1 MRGHDSEARQRPEA
15 QTALGGVAIVIPAY
29 NEGRSIVALVAACR
43 DLPGPSR
50 LIVVDDGSTDDTG
63 VLAAAAGAELLRQP
77 ANRGKGD
84 SLRRGLAAA
93 LAGGAHSVV
102 TLDGDGQHRPED
114 IPRLLAAA
122 RAHPR
127 AVVIGSRRAAA
138 RQAPRARRIANRVAD
153 FWISWAARQRIEDT
167 QSGLRIYPAA
177 LAAALVRD
185 DPRGSLRA
193 EGFAFESAALILAG
207 QLGLETVSVP
217 VPSIYGPAL
226 RPSHFRP
233 VADITRI
240 VLMVAGVLLR
250 RGMAPVGLW
259 RALRRPA
266 GRGLPPPPP
275 SG

>member
-1 MRGHDSEARQRPEA
+1 MRGHDSEAGQRPEA
-15 QTALGGVAIVIPAY
+15 QTILGGVAIVIPAF
-29 NEGRSIVALVAACR
+29 NEARSIVALVAACR
-43 DLPGPSR
+43 ALSGSPR

-84 SLRRGLAAA
+84 SLRRGMAAA
-93 LAGGAHSVV
+93 LAGGAQSIV

-122 RAHPR
+122 RAHPG

-167 QSGLRIYPAA
+167 QSGLRVYPAV
-177 LAAALVRD
+177 LAAALVRGG
-185 DPRGSLRA
+185 RRV

-207 QLGLETVSVP
+207 QLGLDTVSVP

-240 VLMVAGVLLR
+240 VLMVAGILLR
-250 RGMAPVGLW
+250 RGMDPAGLW
-259 RALRRPA
+259 RSLRGPA
-266 GRGLPPPPP
+266 QQGLPPPPP